1 MPDHLD
7 AFDNLATLGV
17 EMNLGEAK
25 WVPADRVV
33 PNPEQPRQTFSEKAL
48 QELADNL
55 KAHGML
61 QPILVRAQGDRYEIV
76 AGERRFRAAQR
87 AGLTRLPVI
96 IKRLSDQEALEI
108 GLAENL
114 LREDLH
120 PLEEA
125 ATLKRLV
132 EQFSYSYE
140 ELGSKLGKGKNYV
153 WHRTNLLKLPEDV
166 QLALRQEPVQDLSFT
181 PGHAEA
187 VAQIKDPVRRTELI
201 KEIFEQGLSVM
212 EVRRRLR
219 LLTDLEERFVDK
231 RSQDR
236 LAEAVIQK
244 GISQGEFDRR
254 SGRMKDRMLED
265 ETFTPRRQRLF
276 PFHELGLWQIFKE
289 AELRGDHAI
298 DAFVLLRVLQG
309 DLKKIRAVLFG

>member
-1 MPDHLD
+1 MPENQDPFQSVASLQ
-7 AFDNLATLGV
+7 V
-17 EMNLGEAK
+17 EMSLGEAK
-25 WVPADRVV
+25 WVPADWVV
-33 PNPEQPRQTFSEKAL
+33 PNPEQPRQTFSEPAL
-48 QELADNL
+48 RELAENL
-55 KAHGML
+55 KVLGIL
-61 QPILVRAQGDRYEIV
+61 QPILVRKVSEHYQIV
-76 AGERRFRAAQR
+76 AGERRFRAAQM
-87 AGLTRLPVI
+87 AGLKRLPVI
-96 IKRLSDQEALEI
+96 VKRLSDQEALEI

-132 EQFSYSYE
+132 EQFHYSYDA
-140 ELGSKLGKGKNYV
+140 LGAKLGKGKNYV

-166 QLALRQEPVQDLSFT
+166 LDALRQEAEDGVRFT

-187 VAQIKDPVRRTELI
+187 AAQIKDPVKRGELI
-201 KEIFEQGLSVM
+201 QEVFGQGLSVM
-212 EVRRRLR
+212 EVRRRIG

-254 SGRMKDRMLED
+254 SAKMKDRLLE
-265 ETFTPRRQRLF
+265 EAPPMPKRQRLF

-289 AELRGDHAI
+289 AELKGDHAI
-298 DAFVLLRVLQG
+298 DAFHLLRAVQS